1 MVAVSRNQSH
11 QMTIGYHEENNKILK
26 EAFKRKSL
34 PESDIKRLIQR
45 ITQNNKNYV
54 IQVME

>member
-1 MVAVSRNQSH
+1 
-11 QMTIGYHEENNKILK
+11 MTIGYHEENKKILK

-45 ITQNNKNYV
+45 ITQNNKNNV
-54 IQVME
+54 IQVMK